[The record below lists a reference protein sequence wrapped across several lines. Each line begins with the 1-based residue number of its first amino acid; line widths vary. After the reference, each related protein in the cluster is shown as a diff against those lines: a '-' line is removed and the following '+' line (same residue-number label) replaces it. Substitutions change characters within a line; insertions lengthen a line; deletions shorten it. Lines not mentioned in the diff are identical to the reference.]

1 MSRKMIVA
9 TLFVATAFVLG
20 GLVPE
25 SQAIEAVVATKVVKK
40 IDKIETLKRIA
51 DNVIIL
57 FDSSGSMGEPFG
69 DSGMS
74 KLEAATTILKR
85 RADLLPDS
93 YPELKV
99 GLYSYTPSN
108 KEDPRTVF
116 YKLQPFKKAEFQ
128 KAVYELPKEASG
140 PTLMVAAMRKL
151 GSFLDGLSG
160 NTVVFLFTDGTHS
173 DQGATDSPLTL
184 ARKIASK
191 HDVDFQVIS
200 TTDEEVKVKL
210 MEAVASINEASRVHS
225 FEDMIERPEV
235 FSGSVFALE
244 ETFIVTAETQEEVVG
259 FKLDRIKFGF
269 DDAEINVEFDAEL
282 DTVGEILQSNP
293 LSYIVLAGHTDNVG
307 TEEYNL
313 ALSHKR
319 VEAVSRYLV
328 KKFNIDPS
336 RISTFWYGSAAPVAP
351 NDTEAGRQKNRRVV
365 GFIAGVN

>member
-1 MSRKMIVA
+1 MIRNMIAVSIFA
-9 TLFVATAFVLG
+9 AMTFGLG
-20 GLVPE
+20 FHVPE
-25 SQAIEAVVATKVVKK
+25 CQALEAVVATSVVKK
-40 IDKIETLKRIA
+40 IDKIETLKRVA

-74 KLEAATTILKR
+74 KLDAAKTILKR

-108 KEDPRTVF
+108 KEEPRTVF
-116 YKLQPFKKAEFQ
+116 YDLQPFEKAGFQ
-128 KAVYELPKEASG
+128 KAVDELPKEASG

-151 GSFLDGLSG
+151 GNFIDGLSG

-191 HDVDFQVIS
+191 YDVDFQVIS

-210 MEAVASINEASRVHS
+210 MEAVASLNEASRVHS

-235 FSGSVFALE
+235 FTGSVFALE
-244 ETFIVTAETQEEVVG
+244 ETFIVTAETQDKVVG

-269 DDAEINVEFDAEL
+269 DDAEIKGEFDTEL
-282 DTVGEILQSNP
+282 DTVGEVLQSNP

-319 VEAVSRYLV
+319 VEAVARYLV

-336 RISTFWYGSAAPVAP
+336 RISTFWYGSAAPVAS
-351 NDTEAGRQKNRRVV
+351 NDTAEGRQKNRRVV
-365 GFIAGVN
+365 GFIAGIN

>member
-1 MSRKMIVA
+1 MIVA
-9 TLFVATAFVLG
+9 TLFVATAFALG

-25 SQAIEAVVATKVVKK
+25 SQAVEAVVATKVVKK

-69 DSGMS
+69 DSGMT

-128 KAVYELPKEASG
+128 KAVDELPKEASG

-173 DQGATDSPLTL
+173 DQGATDSRLS
-184 ARKIASK
+184 ARQMKRSK
-191 HDVDFQVIS
+191 
-200 TTDEEVKVKL
+200 
-210 MEAVASINEASRVHS
+210 
-225 FEDMIERPEV
+225 
-235 FSGSVFALE
+235 
-244 ETFIVTAETQEEVVG
+244 
-259 FKLDRIKFGF
+259 
-269 DDAEINVEFDAEL
+269 
-282 DTVGEILQSNP
+282 
-293 LSYIVLAGHTDNVG
+293 
-307 TEEYNL
+307 
-313 ALSHKR
+313 
-319 VEAVSRYLV
+319 
-328 KKFNIDPS
+328 
-336 RISTFWYGSAAPVAP
+336 
-351 NDTEAGRQKNRRVV
+351 
-365 GFIAGVN
+365 